1 MKSVKFYSL
10 LIGLISPF
18 VLFAQA
24 LLESADGEELLQ
36 NPMGVTG
43 SSLIGNF
50 NVSEQ
55 SAQFRATFVLPHKGI
70 LPDQYLT
77 FGLKGKPTNGISTLF
92 SGGKMDMGTN
102 INLGYTK
109 INIFSGMMSQFT
121 DYITLKANFNVNK
134 YTIFDPED
142 EFKDQFQ
149 NINFRGGG
157 VSINYNN
164 LVAGKNLFT
173 ISAGYLF
180 KNNFLSLPTVEI
192 RDFKSIYDKE
202 TEINREYGS
211 TISSRI
217 GDFKKYHSIP
227 LHVAY
232 TRTPSEF
239 KDEQEDIKFGFS
251 TYYLAELSNYNSA
264 HHIGAILF
272 LTKLNSE
279 TGIRIPV
286 IGLGIQVNDITGK
299 ISSQEKFKERISL
312 NLTTAFNIAGF

>member
-1 MKSVKFYSL
+1 MKFTKFYSL
-10 LIGLISPF
+10 LIGLISPLA
-18 VLFAQA
+18 LFAQA

-55 SAQFRATFVLPHKGI
+55 SAQFRATFVLPHQGI

-77 FGLKGKPTNGISTLF
+77 LGLKGKPTNGIATLF

-109 INIFSGMMSQFT
+109 INIFSGMMSHFT
-121 DYITLKANFNVNK
+121 DYITFKANFNVNK
-134 YTIFDPED
+134 YTIFNPE
-142 EFKDQFQ
+142 EKFKDQFQ
-149 NINFRGGG
+149 SIHFRGGG
-157 VSINYNN
+157 VSVNYNN

-173 ISAGYLF
+173 VSAGYLF
-180 KNNFLSLPTVEI
+180 KNNFLSLPAVEI
-192 RDFKSIYDKE
+192 RDFKSIYNEE
-202 TEINREYGS
+202 TKTNREYG
-211 TISSRI
+211 TTVNSRT
-217 GDFKKYHSIP
+217 GNFKKYHSIP
-227 LHVAY
+227 LHMAY
-232 TRTPSEF
+232 TLTPSEF

-251 TYYLAELSNYNSA
+251 TYYLAELGNYNSA

-272 LTKLNSE
+272 LTKLNFD
-279 TGIRIPV
+279 TGVRIPV
-286 IGLGIQVNDITGK
+286 IGLGIQVNDVTGK
-299 ISSQEKFKERISL
+299 ISQQETFRERISL